1 MKLITSISN
10 ITNIDY
16 NAFVCSA
23 KSDRVIYYK
32 YQQTEPFSLL
42 IMADCLHNELM
53 LEFTG
58 KILKNKYPQLLNR
71 ETILYALENINKL
84 NVCTLDTTAILS
96 DAEVVKCDVTTDV
109 THDINSIIPT
119 IRQNLTNYTK
129 WNVKGYTNGIV
140 LENTVSTP
148 RYKKRLIVYNKEK
161 EMQMTDNVNFVNRLP
176 DGQAVT
182 DYFRGKVRFELN
194 INTKQQIRQLLNIPN
209 NYLQSVLNATAN
221 PLLTVIDEAVRYD
234 PQRPKA
240 KTLRD
245 YERELLLRSC
255 DFNLVKVEATIR
267 GLCSKNTPIK
277 RAMQPYRELAK
288 RLQTDTTPQIDL
300 RQLVA

>member
-10 ITNIDY
+10 ITIIDY

-32 YQQTEPFSLL
+32 YQQKEPFSLL
-42 IMADCLHNELM
+42 IMADCLHNELV

-58 KILKNKYPQLLNR
+58 KILQDKYPQLLNR
-71 ETILYALENINKL
+71 DTIAEAINNINRL
-84 NVCTLDTTAILS
+84 RVCTLNTEAILS
-96 DAEVVKCDVTTDV
+96 DAKVVKCDVTTDV

-129 WNVKGYTNGIV
+129 WCIKSYPNGIV
-140 LENTVSTP
+140 LENNVSTP
-148 RYKKRLIVYNKEK
+148 RYKKRLVIYDKEK
-161 EMQMTDNVNFVNRLP
+161 EMQMTDNVNFVKRLF

-209 NYLQSVLNATAN
+209 NDLQSVLNATTN

-245 YERELLLRSC
+245 YERELLLREC
-255 DFNLVKVEATIR
+255 NFNLVKVEATIR
-267 GLCSKNTPIK
+267 ALSSKNTPIK

-288 RLQTDTTPQIDL
+288 RIQTDTTPQIDL

>member
-1 MKLITSISN
+1 MKLTTSIQH
-10 ITNIDY
+10 ITNLDN

-42 IMADCLHNELM
+42 IMADYQHNELV

-58 KILKNKYPQLLNR
+58 KILQDKYHQLLNR
-71 ETILYALENINKL
+71 DTIAEAINNINKL
-84 NVCTLDTTAILS
+84 RVCTLNTEAILS

-109 THDINSIIPT
+109 VHDINSIIPT
-119 IRQNLTNYTK
+119 IRQNLANYSK
-129 WNVKGYTNGIV
+129 WNIKRYANGIV

-148 RYKKRLIVYNKEK
+148 RYKKRLVIYDKEK
-161 EMQMTDNVNFVNRLP
+161 EMQMTDNVNFIKRLS

-209 NYLQSVLNATAN
+209 NDLQNVLNATAN
-221 PLLTVIDEAVRYD
+221 PLLAVIDEAVRYE

-245 YERELLLRSC
+245 YERELLLREC

-267 GLCSKNTPIK
+267 ALYSQNTPIK

-288 RLQTDTTPQIDL
+288 RIQTDTTPQIDL
-300 RQLVA
+300 RQLVS

>member
-10 ITNIDY
+10 ITIIDY

-32 YQQTEPFSLL
+32 YQQKEPFSLL
-42 IMADCLHNELM
+42 IMADCLHNELV

-58 KILKNKYPQLLNR
+58 KILQDKYPHLLNR
-71 ETILYALENINKL
+71 DTIAEAINNINRL
-84 NVCTLDTTAILS
+84 RVCTLNTEAILS

-129 WNVKGYTNGIV
+129 WNIKGYTNGIV

-148 RYKKRLIVYNKEK
+148 RYKKRLVIYDKEK

-209 NYLQSVLNATAN
+209 NDLQSVLNSTAN
-221 PLLTVIDEAVRYD
+221 PLLAVIDEAVRYD

-255 DFNLVKVEATIR
+255 DFDLVKVEAVIR
-267 GLCSKNTPIK
+267 SLFSKNTPIK

>member
-1 MKLITSISN
+1 MKLTTSIQH
-10 ITNIDY
+10 ITNMDS
-16 NAFVCSA
+16 NTFVCSA
-23 KSDRVIYYK
+23 KSDKVIYYK
-32 YQQTEPFSLL
+32 YQQKEPFSLL
-42 IMADCLHNELM
+42 IMADYQHNELV

-58 KILKNKYPQLLNR
+58 KILQDKYPQLLNR
-71 ETILYALENINKL
+71 DTILYALENINKL
-84 NVCTLDTTAILS
+84 NVCTLNTEAILS

-119 IRQNLTNYTK
+119 IRQNLANYSK
-129 WNVKGYTNGIV
+129 WNIKRYANGIV

-148 RYKKRLIVYNKEK
+148 RYKKRLVIYDKEK

-182 DYFRGKVRFELN
+182 DYFRSKVRFELN

-209 NYLQSVLNATAN
+209 NDLQSVLNATAN
-221 PLLTVIDEAVRYD
+221 PLLAVIDEAVRYE

-255 DFNLVKVEATIR
+255 DFDLVKVEATIR
-267 GLCSKNTPIK
+267 GLSSKNTPIK

-288 RLQTDTTPQIDL
+288 RIQTDTTPQTDL
-300 RQLVA
+300 RALVS

>member
-1 MKLITSISN
+1 MKLTTSIQH
-10 ITNIDY
+10 ITNIDS
-16 NAFVCSA
+16 NTFVCSA
-23 KSDRVIYYK
+23 KSDKVIYYK
-32 YQQTEPFSLL
+32 YQQKEPFSLL
-42 IMADCLHNELM
+42 ILADYQHNELV

-58 KILKNKYPQLLNR
+58 KVLQDKYPQLLNR
-71 ETILYALENINKL
+71 DTILYALENINKL

-129 WNVKGYTNGIV
+129 WNVKRYTNGIV

-148 RYKKRLIVYNKEK
+148 RYKKRLVIYDKEK

-209 NYLQSVLNATAN
+209 NDLQSVLNATAN
-221 PLLTVIDEAVRYD
+221 PLLTVINEAVRYE

-255 DFNLVKVEATIR
+255 DFDLVKVEAVIR
-267 GLCSKNTPIK
+267 SLFSKNTPIK
-277 RAMQPYRELAK
+277 RAMQPYWELAK

>member
-1 MKLITSISN
+1 MKLTTSIQH
-10 ITNIDY
+10 ITNIDS
-16 NAFVCSA
+16 NAFVCST
-23 KSDRVIYYK
+23 KSDKVIYDK
-32 YQQTEPFSLL
+32 YQQKEPFSLL
-42 IMADCLHNELM
+42 IMADCLHNELV

-58 KILKNKYPQLLNR
+58 KILQDKYPQLLNR
-71 ETILYALENINKL
+71 DTIAEAINNINRL
-84 NVCTLDTTAILS
+84 RVCTLNTEAILS
-96 DAEVVKCDVTTDV
+96 DAKVVKCDVTTDV

-129 WNVKGYTNGIV
+129 WNVKRYANGIV

-148 RYKKRLIVYNKEK
+148 RYKKRLVIYDKEK
-161 EMQMTDNVNFVNRLP
+161 EMQMTDNVNFVNRLS
-176 DGQAVT
+176 DSKAVR

-209 NYLQSVLNATAN
+209 NNLQSVLNSTAN
-221 PLLTVIDEAVRYD
+221 PLLAVIDEAVRYE

-255 DFNLVKVEATIR
+255 DFDLVKVEAVIR
-267 GLCSKNTPIK
+267 SLFSKNTPIK
-277 RAMQPYRELAK
+277 RAMQPYRELVK
-288 RLQTDTTPQIDL
+288 RIQTDTTPQTDL
-300 RQLVA
+300 RALVS

>member
-1 MKLITSISN
+1 MDSN
-10 ITNIDY
+10 T
-16 NAFVCSA
+16 FVCSA
-23 KSDRVIYYK
+23 KSDKVIYYK
-32 YQQTEPFSLL
+32 YQQKEPFSLL
-42 IMADCLHNELM
+42 IMADYQHNELV

-58 KILKNKYPQLLNR
+58 KILQDKYPQLLNR
-71 ETILYALENINKL
+71 DTILYALENINKL
-84 NVCTLDTTAILS
+84 NVCTLNTEAILS

-119 IRQNLTNYTK
+119 IRQNLANYSK
-129 WNVKGYTNGIV
+129 WNIKRYANGIV

-148 RYKKRLIVYNKEK
+148 RYKKRLVIYDKEK

-182 DYFRGKVRFELN
+182 DYFRSKVRFELN

-209 NYLQSVLNATAN
+209 NDLQSVLNATAN
-221 PLLTVIDEAVRYD
+221 PLLAVIDEAVRYE

-255 DFNLVKVEATIR
+255 DFDLVKVEATIR
-267 GLCSKNTPIK
+267 GLSSKNTPIK

-288 RLQTDTTPQIDL
+288 RIQTDTTPQTDL
-300 RQLVA
+300 RALVS